1 MEHSLNLLMGM
12 KVFLAVAV
20 ALLIGA
26 ALFFY
31 FPSGTQREEV
41 QGTSIQFYPKANIY
55 YDVDNEVYYLLSND
69 NWERVKKLTEEQT
82 AFLGPHVVIEQ
93 PASPVWLQNEHHKL
107 VYATELY
114 TSAADYR
121 RKYIED
127 SLSSLPKKPA
137 EIVVSKDSASMEQE
151 ERKRSGV
158 RSFFDRLFK
167 KKSKPDRDT
176 GQ

>member
-1 MEHSLNLLMGM
+1 MGM
-12 KVFLAVAV
+12 KFFLALVV

-31 FPSGTQREEV
+31 LPSVKERGEV

-55 YDVDNEVYYLLSND
+55 HDLDNESYYVLSND
-69 NWERVKKLTEEQT
+69 GWQRVKKLTEEQT
-82 AFLGPHVVIEQ
+82 AFLGPHVLIEH
-93 PASPVWLQNEHHKL
+93 PAVPVWLQNDHHKL

-114 TSAADYR
+114 TTAADYR

-127 SLSSLPKKPA
+127 SLSSLPKKPSVT
-137 EIVVSKDSASMEQE
+137 VVVKDSASAESE

-158 RSFFDRLFK
+158 RAFFDRLFK
-167 KKSKPDRDT
+167 KGSKKDRDT
-176 GQ
+176 AQ

>member
-1 MEHSLNLLMGM
+1 MNLLLGM
-12 KVFLAVAV
+12 KIFLAVAV

-31 FPSGTQREEV
+31 LPSSGKKEEV

-55 YDVDNEVYYLLSND
+55 YDVDNEVYYLLAND
-69 NWERVKKLTEEQT
+69 AWERVEKLTEEQS
-82 AFLGPHVVIEQ
+82 AFLGPHVMIEQ
-93 PASPVWLQNEHHKL
+93 PSTPVWLQNEHHKL

-114 TSAADYR
+114 TSASDYR
-121 RKYIED
+121 KKYIED
-127 SLSSLPKKPA
+127 SLSSLPKKPPV
-137 EIVVSKDSASMEQE
+137 IVVTKDSASVEQE
-151 ERKRSGV
+151 ERKKSGV

-167 KKSKPDRDT
+167 KKPKADRDT

>member
-1 MEHSLNLLMGM
+1 M
-12 KVFLAVAV
+12 KIFLAVAV

-31 FPSGTQREEV
+31 FPSTGKDEEV
-41 QGTSIQFYPKANIY
+41 QGTSIQFYPRANIY
-55 YDVDNEVYYLLSND
+55 YDVDNDVYYLLSND
-69 NWERVKKLTEEQT
+69 KWERVKKLTEEQA
-82 AFLGPHVVIEQ
+82 AFLGPHVMIER
-93 PASPVWLQNEHHKL
+93 PAAPVWLQNEHHKL

-114 TSAADYR
+114 TSASDYR
-121 RKYIED
+121 KKYIED
-127 SLSSLPKKPA
+127 SLSSLPKKPPV
-137 EIVVSKDSASMEQE
+137 IVVAKDSASGEQA

-167 KKSKPDRDT
+167 KRSKADRDT